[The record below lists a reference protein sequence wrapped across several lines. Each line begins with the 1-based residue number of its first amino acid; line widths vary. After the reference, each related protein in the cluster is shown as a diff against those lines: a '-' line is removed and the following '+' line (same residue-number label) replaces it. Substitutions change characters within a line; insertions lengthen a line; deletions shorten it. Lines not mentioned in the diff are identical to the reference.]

1 MIPKIINNFVSAI
14 NSHSVKDIIDLLTD
28 DHKFIDSFGI
38 ELSGKDAL
46 KRAWTE
52 YFRMFPDYKMV
63 IDEILVN
70 GNNAAIIGIAFGT
83 YTKDGKLKPENKWRV
98 PATWYATVRGNKIKT
113 WRIYA
118 DLTPIV
124 KILGENN

>member
-1 MIPKIINNFVSAI
+1 MITSTINNFVAAI
-14 NSHSVKDIIDLLTD
+14 NSHFVNNIIALMTD

-63 IDEILVN
+63 IDEILIS
-70 GNNAAIIGIAFGT
+70 GSNAAIIGNAYGT
-83 YTKDGKLKPENKWRV
+83 YTKDGKLKPDNKWQV
-98 PATWYATVRGNKIKT
+98 PAAWYAVTENNKIKT

-118 DLTPIV
+118 DVTPIV